1 MHPPVMA
8 DRDNAKYDL
17 DVAIV
22 GYGTVG
28 PALAGLLLTPWFA
41 HAR

>member
-1 MHPPVMA
+1 LQPA
-8 DRDNAKYDL
+8 GNGERENAKYDL

-22 GYGTVG
+22 GYGPVG
-28 PALAGLLLTPWFA
+28 PALAALLLTPWFA